1 MRMNVHSHTSP
12 DDRRE
17 AILAAALELFVN
29 SGFDGT
35 SVPAVAKAA
44 GVATGTIYRHFASK
58 EALVNALYRRWK
70 QRLMQALTDGFDPSL
85 PPRELFRDFFH
96 RLAGFAAREPR
107 ALAFLELHH
116 HQPYL
121 DADSRALE
129 LDSLAPIHA
138 LVQSAQRAG
147 AVRDTPA
154 EALMAMV
161 WGAFV
166 GLFKADRD
174 GHLEMSP
181 TVLDAIEDS
190 LWNAVKRPQGEPS

>member
-1 MRMNVHSHTSP
+1 MNIHSQLTTP
-12 DDRRE
+12 EDRRE
-17 AILAAALELFVN
+17 AILGAALDLFVDR
-29 SGFDGT
+29 GFDGT
-35 SVPAVAKAA
+35 SVPAVARAA

-70 QRLMQALTDGFDPSL
+70 QRLMHALTDGFDLAL
-85 PPRELFRDFFH
+85 PPRELFGDFWR
-96 RLAGFAAREPR
+96 RLADFAQREPR

-121 DADSRALE
+121 DAASRALE
-129 LDSLAPIHA
+129 LGSLAPIHA
-138 LVQSAQRAG
+138 LVQSAQHAG

-166 GLFKADRD
+166 GLFKAARAE
-174 GHLEMSP
+174 HLELSP
-181 TVLDAIEDS
+181 AVLDAIEDS
-190 LWNAVKRPQGEPS
+190 LWNAVKRPQGEES